1 MYTGTCLLVWVTS
14 LILYVARGANRMEG
28 PRDTPGPSPRAPTAQ
43 KPWEEPLNPSG
54 KLEITAQQVRAPA
67 PPPQYSQETARTGGK
82 LEASVIVLRTE
93 NTSELLPCGPLL
105 PQDHVAL
112 KTLNHIKKQKSPS
125 PTKPTRKMCSANV

>member
-1 MYTGTCLLVWVTS
+1 MLSVQHVHWYLSTGLSYKLNITCPETPQ
-14 LILYVARGANRMEG
+14 ARA
-28 PRDTPGPSPRAPTAQ
+28 PGPPQPQ

-54 KLEITAQQVRAPA
+54 KLEIIAQQVQAPA
-67 PPPQYSQETARTGGK
+67 PPPQYSQETARTGSK

-112 KTLNHIKKQKSPS
+112 KPLNHIKKQKSPS